1 MRKVLTVAWREFLAT
16 IRTKAF
22 ILSVIVMPT
31 VVVGGIFGTQWV
43 QKLAESEQVPDRR
56 IAIIDRTDAVHP
68 ELALMF
74 AAWNQERPNQ
84 RFTAEVLPP
93 DSDVAAV
100 RRRVVEGD
108 FYACISLPADII
120 AGDGVAELSRRDQQ
134 MQPSVRLQRMLN
146 EAVAAVRMKS
156 ANIDPA
162 LVAHARREVIVK
174 DVAPQTGEPRQS
186 NMMARAMTPFAFMF
200 LMFMGVFGISQGLLT
215 SLIEEKSSRVIEV
228 LLSAVSPMQLMSG
241 KILGM
246 SVVGFVLLIVWG
258 TVGGLS
264 AQKYNL
270 GEFVTPYHLAMA
282 GAYFVPG
289 FLLMSALLA
298 GIGSTC
304 NELKDAQGMV
314 FPLSIMSL
322 IPMLFWFFIAEYPN
336 AVFSVALS
344 FIPPITPLVMI
355 LRICT
360 DPNTPPWQIASTLV
374 LLWVFVLLTFWAAAK
389 VFKIGVLMYGKPP
402 TIRELARWVR
412 EA

>member
-1 MRKVLTVAWREFLAT
+1 MRKVLTVAWREFLVT

-22 ILSVIVMPT
+22 ILSVIVMPAL
-31 VVVGGIFGTQWV
+31 VVGGIFGTQWV

-56 IAIIDRTDAVHP
+56 IAIIDRSGAVHP

-84 RFTAEVLPP
+84 RFVAEVLPP

-100 RRRVVEGD
+100 RQRVVAGE

-120 AGDGVAELSRRDQQ
+120 TGDGAAELSRRDQQ

-162 LVAHARREVIVK
+162 LVAHARREVVVNDI
-174 DVAPQTGEPRQS
+174 APQTGEPRQS

-270 GEFVTPYHLAMA
+270 GEFVTPYHLVMA
-282 GAYFVPG
+282 GAYFIPG

-336 AVFSVALS
+336 AAFSVVLS

-360 DPNTPPWQIASTLV
+360 DPNTPLWQIAGTLA
-374 LLWVFVLLTFWAAAK
+374 LLWVFVLLAFWAAAK

-402 TIRELARWVR
+402 TVRELARWVR